1 MTAELGIAAKT
12 LDTARRAPFWLL
24 AALTVVAFA
33 VWMRSDLQASLP
45 LAAVSLL
52 PLALV
57 VISVLAVCKAASIVR
72 SRIVSDRQIAAERGH
87 KRLTK
92 LYRPFVSLFLTR
104 HVTTSSGTG
113 APYLRHRIANAW
125 HELSSYRRRRVGVVR
140 AFHALFDKRIS
151 SSSEV
156 EFGGDFPLKEIL
168 QLTRQHSEHAD
179 DDLLDLVRRAD
190 RSRYEDGDSARLT
203 DEEVALFGHIWEQ
216 HQRLTKRVA

>member
-1 MTAELGIAAKT
+1 MTAELGTAAKM
-12 LDTARRAPFWLL
+12 LDAARRMPFWLL
-24 AALTVVAFA
+24 AAA
-33 VWMRSDLQASLP
+33 VIVSVSVWSQPALQASLP
-45 LAAVSLL
+45 PAVIRWLPFVVVAIAVLAACQ
-52 PLALV
+52 AT
-57 VISVLAVCKAASIVR
+57 SIVW
-72 SRIVSDRQIAAERGH
+72 SRVASDRQVAAERDH

-104 HVTTSSGTG
+104 HVTTSSSTG
-113 APYLRHRIANAW
+113 APYLRHRIGNAW
-125 HELSSYRRRRVGVVR
+125 HELSSYRRMRVGVVR

-168 QLTRQHSEHAD
+168 KLTREHSEHAD

-203 DEEVALFGHIWEQ
+203 EEEVALFGHIWEQ
-216 HQRLTKRVA
+216 HKRLTKKVA

>member
-12 LDTARRAPFWLL
+12 LDAARRTPFWLL
-24 AALTVVAFA
+24 AAIAIVAFA
-33 VWMRSDLQASLP
+33 VWMQPDLQASLP
-45 LAAVSLL
+45 PAAVSWL

-57 VISVLAVCKAASIVR
+57 AIAVMAASKAASVVW
-72 SRIVSDRQIAAERGH
+72 SHVVSDRQAAAERDR

-92 LYRPFVSLFLTR
+92 LYRPFISLFLTR

-113 APYLRHRIANAW
+113 APYLRHRIVSAW
-125 HELSSYRRRRVGVVR
+125 HELSSYRRWRIGVVR

-168 QLTRQHSEHAD
+168 LLTRQHSEHAD
-179 DDLLDLVRRAD
+179 DDLLDFVRRAD
-190 RSRYEDGDSARLT
+190 RSSYEDCNSALLT
-203 DEEVALFGHIWEQ
+203 DEEVALLDHIHKQ
-216 HQRLTKRVA
+216 HNSLTKRAA